1 MHAICE
7 THAFQRAAKLA
18 GMAEDEI
25 AELTDYLAR
34 NPFAGDEI
42 EGTGGYRKVRVA
54 GKGKGKSGGY
64 RTITF
69 FSGADLPVFLITVF
83 AKGDKAT
90 LTKGE
95 KNQLKDLAKVLV
107 AEYRK
112 KVVKV
117 RAGA

>member
-1 MHAICE
+1 M
-7 THAFQRAAKLA
+7 L
-18 GMAEDEI
+18 EDEI
-25 AELTDYLAR
+25 ADLTDYLAR
-34 NPFAGDEI
+34 NPMAGDEI

-69 FSGADLPVFLITVF
+69 FSGAGLPVFLITVF

-90 LTKGE
+90 LTRAE
-95 KNQLKDLAKVLV
+95 KNALKDLAKILI